1 MIRLQRLPVCL
12 LACFALASVAG
23 ADEPVV
29 LSEAFAVGSE
39 YRVDIRVEISGR
51 MTIPSKDGKPQLV
64 TVVGKSVL
72 NYDERVLPSD
82 EAGTEKVLRAYRD
95 VQFARTIGI
104 SGDREQRADI
114 RKDVRRMV
122 VIRKTL
128 PNRSAVKS
136 PFSPDG
142 PLMWSEI
149 DIVRSDLFSASL
161 VPAILSEKAVKVGD
175 KWQVS
180 PAAVSELTD
189 MEKFDEGG
197 FAVKFV
203 ALANVN
209 QRLLARLAL
218 SGTVKGIDEHGPC
231 RHTIEGTAY
240 FDIEAKR
247 LSYLS
252 ITGSHELLD
261 GNGKTA
267 GRVEGQLTM
276 NRTASRNAVELSD
289 EAIQTIETKPT
300 IENSVLLYANPD
312 LGVRFIYP
320 RRWRIG
326 TVQGRQLTLDGP
338 NGAGILLTL
347 ESPTRL
353 PTAAAYLEESLEF
366 LKKAKAKTA
375 NVQQPKRVQDKPAV
389 DRFALDADLD
399 GQKVRMDYTVVT
411 QSEGGITIATRL
423 LRTDADELTED
434 LDRIAKSMSVTKLL
448 K

>member
-1 MIRLQRLPVCL
+1 MMRLPHLPVCL
-12 LACFALASVAG
+12 LACFAFTSVTA

-29 LSEAFAVGSE
+29 LAEAFSVGSE

-51 MTIPSKDGKPQLV
+51 MTIPNKDGKPQLI

-82 EAGTEKVLRAYRD
+82 EPGTEKVLRAYRD
-95 VQFARTIGI
+95 VQFVRTIGI

-142 PLMWSEI
+142 PLMSSEI
-149 DIVRSDLFSASL
+149 DIVRSDLFSATL
-161 VPAILSEKAVKVGD
+161 VPAILCEKAVKVGD

-203 ALANVN
+203 AFANVN
-209 QRLLARLAL
+209 DRKLARLAL
-218 SGTVKGIDEHGPC
+218 SGTVRGIDEHGPC

-240 FDIEAKR
+240 FDMESKR

-267 GRVEGQLTM
+267 GRVEGQLTVT
-276 NRTASRNAVELSD
+276 RSASRNAIELSD
-289 EAIQTIETKPT
+289 NAIKTIETKPT
-300 IENSVLLYANPD
+300 IENSVILYANPD

-347 ESPTRL
+347 ESPNRL
-353 PTAAAYLEESLEF
+353 PTAVAYLEESLEF

-399 GQKVRMDYTVVT
+399 GQKVRMDYSVVT
-411 QSEGGITIATRL
+411 QSEGGVTIATRI

-434 LDRIAKSMSVTKLL
+434 LDRIAKSMSVTKPL